1 MDMNVAMLQSFH
13 AEWMVTKESG
23 RNGGFEEK
31 IEAAKKA
38 GVRVVLIGRP
48 KEEEGLSEDEVKRYL
63 VEKFDLS
70 VKRDVVIAGIG
81 PGAEAQM
88 TLALVDACEQAD
100 VLIGAGRMTKA
111 VEKYQKPMLAEY
123 SPEKDLRVSE
133 GAPGI

>member
-1 MDMNVAMLQSFH
+1 MNVAMLQSFH

-100 VLIGAGRMTKA
+100 VLIRCGTHDKSSRKISEANACRIQPG
-111 VEKYQKPMLAEY
+111 
-123 SPEKDLRVSE
+123 KDLRVSE

>member
-81 PGAEAQM
+81 PGAEAQAHAPNEK
-88 TLALVDACEQAD
+88 TWKIDLVRCAAVYAALPTAYC
-100 VLIGAGRMTKA
+100 K
-111 VEKYQKPMLAEY
+111 
-123 SPEKDLRVSE
+123 
-133 GAPGI
+133 

>member
-1 MDMNVAMLQSFH
+1 M
-13 AEWMVTKESG
+13 KK
-23 RNGGFEEK
+23 K

-123 SPEKDLRVSE
+123 SPEKIYEVSRRSHPE
-133 GAPGI
+133 I